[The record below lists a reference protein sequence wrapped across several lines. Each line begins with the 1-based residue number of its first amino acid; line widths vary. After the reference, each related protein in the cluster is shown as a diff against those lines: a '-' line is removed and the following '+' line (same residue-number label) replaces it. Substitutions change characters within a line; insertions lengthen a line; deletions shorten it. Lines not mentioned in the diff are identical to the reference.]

1 MPKNKKQIFKYIG
14 YFVLIVLLIAYGVVM
29 LKRQDEIGGI
39 VGFGFGIFLLVAW
52 LFNIRED
59 MIDAKAREERKQKE
73 PKVTEELAER
83 ISAMKAD
90 NQEIQAIKLVCKQT
104 GMSLYDAKNYVDS
117 IAAKT
122 Q

>member
-14 YFVLIVLLIAYGVVM
+14 YFILIVLLIAYGVVM
-29 LKRQDEIGGI
+29 LQRQDEVGGI

-73 PKVTEELAER
+73 PKATEELAEQV
-83 ISAMKAD
+83 SVMKAN
-90 NQEIQAIKLVCKQT
+90 NQEIQAIKLVREQT

>member
-14 YFVLIVLLIAYGVVM
+14 YFILIVLLIAYGVVM
-29 LKRQDEIGGI
+29 LQRQDEVGGI

-59 MIDAKAREERKQKE
+59 MIDAKAREERKKKE
-73 PKVTEELAER
+73 PKATEELAEMV
-83 ISAMKAD
+83 SVMKAK
-90 NQEIQAIKLVCKQT
+90 NQEIQAIKLVREQT
-104 GMSLYDAKNYVDS
+104 GMSLYDATNYVDS